1 MNSTCPWAC
10 SRRTSTFSQSQANTH
25 CKTSRGT
32 LDVYSPPSN
41 FTLRSRRN
49 AASYSLCWGN
59 MSYNFTLGKLL
70 NWELLVWHRSCLRNP
85 MVLLIQRGFER
96 VVMKNIASPFESASR
111 LLSSAL
117 FKFVLLICL
126 GAERDN
132 TDPSG
137 AQAFSDISTEHYL
150 LQIEQA
156 ANRKNIFRLA
166 KEVYI

>member
-1 MNSTCPWAC
+1 
-10 SRRTSTFSQSQANTH
+10 
-25 CKTSRGT
+25 
-32 LDVYSPPSN
+32 
-41 FTLRSRRN
+41 
-49 AASYSLCWGN
+49 
-59 MSYNFTLGKLL
+59 
-70 NWELLVWHRSCLRNP
+70 

-137 AQAFSDISTEHYL
+137 AHAFSDVSTEHYL

-156 ANRKNIFRLA
+156 ANRKRTSSD
-166 KEVYI
+166 